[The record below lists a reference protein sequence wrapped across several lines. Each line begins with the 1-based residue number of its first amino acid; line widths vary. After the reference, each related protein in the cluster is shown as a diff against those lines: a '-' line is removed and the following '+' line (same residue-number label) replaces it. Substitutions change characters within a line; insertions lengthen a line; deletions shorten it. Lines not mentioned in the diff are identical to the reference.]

1 MWRKVAFVESLAVAP
16 SRRLKP
22 APGKVRLSLMKSL
35 RRIFVFMRPYG
46 WYLFFGFWTTV
57 LPVAMELSVPR
68 LLQFMIDEG
77 IRPREWDMIALG
89 AFWMFIAAMI
99 GALSTLGQGYCRAVV
114 SQGLAFDIRHALF
127 RHIQSLSFAN
137 LDQMQT
143 GRLMTR
149 VSSDV
154 DVVRMFS
161 SAGLALLLRVLL
173 MIIGSMIMLLLTD
186 WQLSLIM
193 FAVAGVSAIF
203 IRYLMVKA
211 TSLFTIVQQKLG
223 ALNTLV
229 QENLAGIQVVKAFV
243 RGRFEIDQF
252 GESNDDYRE
261 KNIEVGQLIAVA
273 MPILQVLTNV
283 GTVAV
288 LWFGG
293 LSVMGD
299 RLSIGELI
307 AFNNYLVTGMGPL
320 LFLGNLLM
328 MAARAEASAER
339 VVEVLDTEPALKIA
353 RSPYKASN
361 RGEQSGRPLRVS
373 FENVSFHYSRR
384 NGGKTNGSNG
394 VSGDDVLHGINFN
407 AEAGQQIALLGA
419 TGSGKSTLVNLIS
432 RFYDVS
438 GGRVIVDG
446 VDVREWDPAELRGN
460 IGMAMQ
466 ESILFSGSVRDNIAF
481 GAPAATLEEVMAAAE
496 AAQAH
501 KFITQMP
508 RGYDSAVE
516 AGGANLSGG
525 QKQRIAIARALLI
538 QPGILVLDDS
548 TSAVDMETE
557 YKIQAALESLASQ
570 STTFIIAQRITS
582 VLRADQILVL
592 DDGRIAERG
601 THQQLMIS
609 SRIYR
614 EIYESQLGEI
624 AR

>member
-1 MWRKVAFVESLAVAP
+1 
-16 SRRLKP
+16 
-22 APGKVRLSLMKSL
+22 
-35 RRIFVFMRPYG
+35 MRPYR
-46 WYLFFGFWTTV
+46 WTLFLGFWTTV

-68 LLQFMIDEG
+68 LLQFMIDDG
-77 IRPREWDMIALG
+77 IRPRQMDIIVQGAL
-89 AFWMFIAAMI
+89 WMFVAAMI

-127 RHIQSLSFAN
+127 KHIQSLSFAN

-161 SAGLALLLRVLL
+161 SAGLSLLLRVLL
-173 MIIGSMIMLLLTD
+173 MIFGSMLMLLLTD

-193 FAVAGVSAIF
+193 FAVAGISAVF
-203 IRYLMVKA
+203 IRHLMLQA
-211 TSLFTIVQQKLG
+211 TRLFKSVQSRLG

-252 GESNDDYRE
+252 AESNQDYRE
-261 KNIEVGQLIAVA
+261 KNIEVGKLMAVA
-273 MPILQVLTNV
+273 MPVLQVLTNV

-293 LSVMGD
+293 MSVIGD
-299 RLSIGELI
+299 RLTLGELI
-307 AFNNYLVTGMGPL
+307 AFNNYLLIGMGPL

-339 VVEVLDTEPALKIA
+339 VVEVLDTQPA
-353 RSPYKASN
+353 
-361 RGEQSGRPLRVS
+361 LRVS
-373 FENVSFHYSRR
+373 AAPHIAESLRGEVVFDRVSFHYSRR
-384 NGGKTNGSNG
+384 DTSQDNGADRI
-394 VSGDDVLHGINFN
+394 SGEDVLQEISFV
-407 AEAGQQIALLGA
+407 AQPGQQIALLGA
-419 TGSGKSTLVNLIS
+419 TGSGKSSLVNLIT

-438 GGRVIVDG
+438 SGAVTVDG
-446 VDVREWDPAELRGN
+446 VNVKDWEPKALRSQ
-460 IGMAMQ
+460 IGMILQ
-466 ESILFSGSVRDNIAF
+466 EAILFSGSVRENIAY
-481 GAPAATLEEVMAAAE
+481 GNPAATLDEVILAAQ

-501 KFITQMP
+501 EFIEAMP
-508 RGYDSAVE
+508 HGYDSLIE

-538 QPGILVLDDS
+538 RPGILVFDDS

-557 YKIQAALESLASQ
+557 FKIQAALEALAATR
-570 STTFIIAQRITS
+570 TTFVIAQRITS
-582 VLRADQILVL
+582 VIKADQILVL
-592 DDGRIAERG
+592 DQGRIAARG
-601 THQQLMIS
+601 THHQLLQAS
-609 SRIYR
+609 AIYR
-614 EIYESQLGEI
+614 EIYESQLGEVS
-624 AR
+624 APAGGTAHD

>member
-1 MWRKVAFVESLAVAP
+1 
-16 SRRLKP
+16 
-22 APGKVRLSLMKSL
+22 MKSL
-35 RRIFVFMRPYG
+35 WRVFSFMKPYG
-46 WYLFFGFWTTV
+46 WYLFFGFWATV

-68 LLQFMIDEG
+68 LLQFMIDRG
-77 IRPREWDMIALG
+77 IYPRDLDMILLG
-89 AFWMFIAAMI
+89 AFWMFVAAMI
-99 GALSTLGQGYCRAVV
+99 GAVSTLGQGYCRAIV

-173 MIIGSMIMLLLTD
+173 MIIGSMVMLLLTD

-193 FAVAGVSAIF
+193 FVIAAISGFF
-203 IRYLMVKA
+203 IRYLMLQA
-211 TSLFTIVQQKLG
+211 TRLFTVVQQKLG

-229 QENLAGIQVVKAFV
+229 QENLAGMQVVKAFV
-243 RGRFEIDQF
+243 RARFEIDQF
-252 GESNDDYRE
+252 SASNDDYRE
-261 KNIEVGQLIAVA
+261 RNIEVGVLMAIA
-273 MPILQVLTNV
+273 MPVLQILTNV

-293 LSVMGD
+293 LSVLGD

-307 AFNNYLVTGMGPL
+307 AFNNYLMIGMGPL

-339 VVEVLDTEPALKIA
+339 IFEVFDTAPALKIA
-353 RSPYKASN
+353 SQPHRAQRI
-361 RGEQSGRPLRVS
+361 RGQVR

-384 NGGKTNGSNG
+384 NPARTNGANG
-394 VSGDDVLHGINFN
+394 VSGEDVLHEISFT
-407 AEAGQQIALLGA
+407 AEPGQQIALLGA
-419 TGSGKSTLVNLIS
+419 TGSGKSSLVNLIP

-438 GGRVIVDG
+438 GGSVLVDG
-446 VDVREWDPAELRGN
+446 LDVRQWDPQALRSQ
-460 IGMAMQ
+460 IGMVLQ
-466 ESILFSGSVRDNIAF
+466 ESILFSGSVRDNIAY
-481 GAPAATLEEVMAAAE
+481 GSPDATLEAVIAAAQ

-501 KFITQMP
+501 KFIIAMP
-508 RGYDSAVE
+508 KGYDSPIE

-538 QPGILVLDDS
+538 RPGILVFDDS

-557 YKIQAALESLASQ
+557 YRIQAALETLAAEA
-570 STTFIIAQRITS
+570 TTFIIAQRITS
-582 VLRADQILVL
+582 VLRADKILVL
-592 DDGRIAERG
+592 DQGRIAERG
-601 THQQLMIS
+601 AHQELLETGP
-609 SRIYR
+609 IYR

-624 AR
+624 ARANGDTP

>member
-1 MWRKVAFVESLAVAP
+1 
-16 SRRLKP
+16 
-22 APGKVRLSLMKSL
+22 MKSL
-35 RRIFVFMRPYG
+35 RRIFQFMRPYA
-46 WYLFFGFWTTV
+46 WYLFFGFWATV

-68 LLQFMIDEG
+68 LLQFVIDDG
-77 IRPREWDMIALG
+77 IRPREMDMILLG
-89 AFWMFIAAMI
+89 AFWMFVAAMI

-114 SQGLAFDIRHALF
+114 SQGLALDIRHALF
-127 RHIQSLSFAN
+127 RHIQALSFAN

-143 GRLMTR
+143 GQLMTR

-173 MIIGSMIMLLLTD
+173 MIVGSMIMLLLTD

-193 FAVAGVSAIF
+193 FVVAGVSGIF
-203 IRYLMVKA
+203 IRYLMLKA
-211 TSLFTIVQQKLG
+211 TRLFTMVQQKLG

-252 GESNDDYRE
+252 SESNLDYRE
-261 KNIEVGQLIAVA
+261 RNIEVGQLMAIA

-293 LSVMGD
+293 ASVIGD
-299 RLSIGELI
+299 RLTIGELI
-307 AFNNYLVTGMGPL
+307 AFNNYLMTGMGPL

-328 MAARAEASAER
+328 MSARAEASAER
-339 VVEVLDTEPALKIA
+339 VMEVLDTKPALKIA
-353 RSPYKASN
+353 RNPHKASR
-361 RGEQSGRPLRVS
+361 RGGLSGGPMRVG
-373 FENVSFHYSRR
+373 FENVSFHYSRH
-384 NGGKTNGSNG
+384 NGGKSDGANG
-394 VSGDDVLHGINFN
+394 VSGDDVLHGISFG
-407 AEAGQQIALLGA
+407 AEPGQQIALLGA

-438 GGRVIVDG
+438 GGSVRVDG
-446 VDVREWDPAELRGN
+446 VDARDWDPADLRAN
-460 IGMAMQ
+460 IGMVMQ
-466 ESILFSGSVRDNIAF
+466 ESILFSGSVRENIAY
-481 GAPAATLEEVMAAAE
+481 GAPSATLADVIAAAR

-501 KFITQMP
+501 NFITEMP
-508 RGYDSAVE
+508 RGYDSVVE

-538 QPGILVLDDS
+538 KPGILIFDDS

-557 YKIQAALESLASQ
+557 YRIQAALEQLAARA
-570 STTFIIAQRITS
+570 TTFIIAQRITS
-582 VLRADQILVL
+582 VIRADQILVL
-592 DDGRIAERG
+592 DHGRIAARG
-601 THQQLMIS
+601 RHQDLLHS
-609 SRIYR
+609 SEIYR
-614 EIYESQLGEI
+614 EIYESQLGEV
-624 AR
+624 ARANGRE

>member
-1 MWRKVAFVESLAVAP
+1 
-16 SRRLKP
+16 
-22 APGKVRLSLMKSL
+22 MKSL
-35 RRIFVFMRPYG
+35 RRIFQFMGPYS
-46 WYLFFGFWTTV
+46 WQLFFGFWATV

-77 IRPREWDMIALG
+77 IRPRDMDMILLG
-89 AFWMFIAAMI
+89 AFWMFIAAII

-143 GRLMTR
+143 GQLMTR

-173 MIIGSMIMLLLTD
+173 MIIGSMVMLLLTD

-193 FAVAGVSAIF
+193 FVVAAISGIF
-203 IRYLMVKA
+203 IRYLMLKA
-211 TSLFTIVQQKLG
+211 TRLFTVVQQRLG

-243 RGRFEIDQF
+243 RAPFEIDQF
-252 GESNDDYRE
+252 HVSNLEYRE
-261 KNIEVGQLIAVA
+261 RNIEVGQLMAVA
-273 MPILQVLTNV
+273 MPVLQVLTNV

-293 LSVMGD
+293 LSVLGD
-299 RLSIGELI
+299 RLTIGELI
-307 AFNNYLVTGMGPL
+307 AFNNYLMTGMGPL

-328 MAARAEASAER
+328 MSARAEASAER
-339 VVEVLDTEPALKIA
+339 VMEVLDTEPMLGIA
-353 RSPYKASN
+353 QNAHKAAS
-361 RGEQSGRPLRVS
+361 RGELSARPLPVS
-373 FENVSFHYSRR
+373 FEDVSFHYSRR
-384 NGGKTNGSNG
+384 DANTTDGFQG
-394 VSGDDVLHGINFN
+394 VSGDDVLHGISFSV
-407 AEAGQQIALLGA
+407 EAGQQIALLGA

-438 GGRVIVDG
+438 GGTVLVGG
-446 VDVREWDPAELRGN
+446 VDVRDWDPAALRAG
-460 IGMAMQ
+460 IGMVMQ
-466 ESILFSGSVRDNIAF
+466 ESILFSGSVRDNIAY
-481 GAPAATLEEVMAAAE
+481 GAPSATDDDVVDAAK

-501 KFITQMP
+501 KFISEMP
-508 RGYDSAVE
+508 HGYDSRVE

-538 QPGILVLDDS
+538 KPGILVFDDS

-557 YKIQAALESLASQ
+557 YRIQAALERLAAQ
-570 STTFIIAQRITS
+570 ATTFIIAQRITS
-582 VLRADQILVL
+582 VTHADQILVL
-592 DDGRIAERG
+592 DNGRIAARG
-601 THQQLMIS
+601 AHQQLLAS
-609 SRIYR
+609 SEIYR
-614 EIYESQLGEI
+614 EIYESQLGEA
-624 AR
+624 ARANGGG

>member
-1 MWRKVAFVESLAVAP
+1 MTSLW
-16 SRRLKP
+16 
-22 APGKVRLSLMKSL
+22 
-35 RRIFVFMRPYG
+35 RIFKFMKPYG

-68 LLQFMIDEG
+68 LLQFMIDRG
-77 IRPREWDMIALG
+77 IYPRDLDMILLG
-89 AFWMFIAAMI
+89 AFWMFVAAMI
-99 GALSTLGQGYCRAVV
+99 GAVSTLGQGWCRAIV

-173 MIIGSMIMLLLTD
+173 MIIGSMVMLLLTD
-186 WQLSLIM
+186 WQLSLVM
-193 FAVAGVSAIF
+193 FAVAGISAVF
-203 IRYLMVKA
+203 IRYLMLQA
-211 TSLFTIVQQKLG
+211 TRLFTTVQQKLG

-243 RGRFEIDQF
+243 RARFEIDQF
-252 GESNDDYRE
+252 TESNVDYRE
-261 KNIEVGQLIAVA
+261 RNIEVGVLMAAA
-273 MPILQVLTNV
+273 MPILQILTNV

-293 LSVMGD
+293 LSVIGD

-307 AFNNYLVTGMGPL
+307 AFNNYLMIGMGPL

-339 VVEVLDTEPALKIA
+339 VLEVFDTAPTLKIA
-353 RSPYKASN
+353 EKPHRAERI
-361 RGEQSGRPLRVS
+361 RGGVA

-384 NGGKTNGSNG
+384 DPSKSNGADG
-394 VSGDDVLHGINFN
+394 VSGEDVLHEISFS
-407 AEAGQQIALLGA
+407 AEPGQQIALLGA
-419 TGSGKSTLVNLIS
+419 TGSGKSSLVNLIP

-438 GGRVIVDG
+438 GGAVKVDG
-446 VDVREWDPAELRGN
+446 LDVRDWEPAALRSQ
-460 IGMAMQ
+460 IGMVLQ
-466 ESILFSGSVRDNIAF
+466 ESILFSGSVRDNIAY
-481 GAPAATLEEVMAAAE
+481 GSPEATLDDVIAAAQ

-501 KFITQMP
+501 KFILAMP
-508 RGYDSAVE
+508 KGYDSAIE

-538 QPGILVLDDS
+538 QPGILVFDDS

-557 YKIQAALESLASQ
+557 YKIQTALESLAANA
-570 STTFIIAQRITS
+570 TTFIIAQRITS
-582 VLRADQILVL
+582 VLRADKILVL
-592 DDGRIAERG
+592 DQGRIAERG
-601 THQQLMIS
+601 THHELLQS
-609 SRIYR
+609 GPIYR
-614 EIYESQLGEI
+614 EIYESQLGEV
-624 AR
+624 ARANGRTHDTFTTEYSNLTGA

>member
-1 MWRKVAFVESLAVAP
+1 
-16 SRRLKP
+16 
-22 APGKVRLSLMKSL
+22 MKSL
-35 RRIFVFMRPYG
+35 WRAFSFMKPYG
-46 WYLFFGFWTTV
+46 WYLFFGFVTTV

-68 LLQFMIDEG
+68 LLQFMIDRG
-77 IRPREWDMIALG
+77 IYPRDLDMILLG
-89 AFWMFIAAMI
+89 AFWMFVAAMI
-99 GALSTLGQGYCRAVV
+99 GAVSTLGQGYCRAIV

-173 MIIGSMIMLLLTD
+173 MIIGSMVMLLLTD

-193 FAVAGVSAIF
+193 VAIAAISGFF
-203 IRYLMVKA
+203 IRYLMLQA
-211 TSLFTIVQQKLG
+211 TRLFTVVQRQLG

-229 QENLAGIQVVKAFV
+229 QENLAGMQVVKAFV
-243 RGRFEIDQF
+243 RARFEIDQF
-252 GESNDDYRE
+252 SESNDDYRE
-261 KNIEVGQLIAVA
+261 RNIEVGVLMAIA
-273 MPILQVLTNV
+273 MPILQILTNV

-293 LSVMGD
+293 VSVLGD
-299 RLSIGELI
+299 RLTIGELI
-307 AFNNYLVTGMGPL
+307 AFNNYLMIGMGPL

-339 VVEVLDTEPALKIA
+339 IFEVFDTAPALKIA
-353 RSPYKASN
+353 SQPHRAQRI
-361 RGEQSGRPLRVS
+361 RGEVR

-384 NGGKTNGSNG
+384 VYPPSEEGGAWKGGKPSAFTRTNRANG
-394 VSGDDVLHGINFN
+394 VSGEDVLHEISFS
-407 AEAGQQIALLGA
+407 AAPGQQIALLGA
-419 TGSGKSTLVNLIS
+419 TGSGKSSLVNLIP

-438 GGRVIVDG
+438 GGSVLVDG
-446 VDVREWDPAELRGN
+446 LDVRQWDAKALRSRV
-460 IGMAMQ
+460 GMVLQ
-466 ESILFSGSVRDNIAF
+466 ESILFSGSVRDNIAY
-481 GAPAATLEEVMAAAE
+481 GAPDATLEAVVAAAQ

-501 KFITQMP
+501 KFITGMP
-508 RGYDSAVE
+508 KGYDSPIE

-538 QPGILVLDDS
+538 RPGILVFDDS

-557 YKIQAALESLASQ
+557 HRIQTALETLAADA
-570 STTFIIAQRITS
+570 TTFIIAQRITS
-582 VLRADQILVL
+582 VLRADKILVL
-592 DDGRIAERG
+592 DQGRIAERG
-601 THQQLMIS
+601 THQELLETGP
-609 SRIYR
+609 IYR
-614 EIYESQLGEI
+614 EIYESQLGEV
-624 AR
+624 ARENGRTRDSFTTGDAE

>member
-1 MWRKVAFVESLAVAP
+1 
-16 SRRLKP
+16 
-22 APGKVRLSLMKSL
+22 
-35 RRIFVFMRPYG
+35 MRPYR
-46 WYLFFGFWTTV
+46 WTLFFGFWTTL

-68 LLQFMIDEG
+68 LLQFMIDDG
-77 IRPREWDMIALG
+77 IRPRQMDIIVQGAL
-89 AFWMFIAAMI
+89 WMFVAAMI

-127 RHIQSLSFAN
+127 KHIQSLSFAN

-161 SAGLALLLRVLL
+161 SAGLSLLLRVLL
-173 MIIGSMIMLLLTD
+173 MIFGSMLMLLLTD

-193 FAVAGVSAIF
+193 FAVAGISAVF
-203 IRYLMVKA
+203 IRHLMLQA
-211 TSLFTIVQQKLG
+211 TRLFKSVQSRLG

-252 GESNDDYRE
+252 AESNQDYRE
-261 KNIEVGQLIAVA
+261 KNIEVGELMAVA
-273 MPILQVLTNV
+273 MPVLQVLTNV

-293 LSVMGD
+293 MSVIGD
-299 RLSIGELI
+299 RLTLGELI
-307 AFNNYLVTGMGPL
+307 AFNNYLLIGMGPL

-339 VVEVLDTEPALKIA
+339 VVEVLDTRPA
-353 RSPYKASN
+353 
-361 RGEQSGRPLRVS
+361 LRVS
-373 FENVSFHYSRR
+373 AAPHIAESLRGEVVFDRVSFHYSRR
-384 NGGKTNGSNG
+384 DTSQDNGADRI
-394 VSGDDVLHGINFN
+394 SGEDVLQEISFV
-407 AEAGQQIALLGA
+407 AQPGQQIALLGA
-419 TGSGKSTLVNLIS
+419 TGSGKSSLVNLIT

-438 GGRVIVDG
+438 SGAVTVDG
-446 VDVREWDPAELRGN
+446 VNVKDWEPKALRSQ
-460 IGMAMQ
+460 IGMVLQ
-466 ESILFSGSVRDNIAF
+466 EAILFSGSVRENIAY
-481 GAPAATLEEVMAAAE
+481 GNPAATLDEVILAAQ

-501 KFITQMP
+501 KFIEAMP
-508 RGYDSAVE
+508 HGYDSLIE

-538 QPGILVLDDS
+538 RPGILVFDDS

-557 YKIQAALESLASQ
+557 FKIQAALEALAATR
-570 STTFIIAQRITS
+570 TTFVIAQRITS
-582 VLRADQILVL
+582 VIKADQILVL
-592 DDGRIAERG
+592 DQGRIAARG
-601 THQQLMIS
+601 THHQLLQAS
-609 SRIYR
+609 AIYR
-614 EIYESQLGEI
+614 EIYESQLGEVS
-624 AR
+624 APAGGTAHD